1 MLSDPRPLRT
11 VQITLSFLLATYLLL
26 IVFNNLKVYGANY
39 DFVRNVAD
47 MTTVFSTGEQWR
59 SVSQPLILHLFYLI
73 IIALETLGGVLC
85 MLGAWRMWRARRAEY
100 AIFRTAKALSTYGVL
115 AGIVTWLGIF
125 IAVGGEW
132 FLMWQSKWNAL
143 PTAYNLTA
151 CFGISLLI
159 FLKEEA

>member
-1 MLSDPRPLRT
+1 MLSGSRPLRT

-26 IVFNNLKVYGANY
+26 IVYNNLKVYGANY
-39 DFVRNVAD
+39 DFVRNVAG
-47 MTTVFSTGEQWR
+47 MTTVFSTEEQWR
-59 SVSQPLILHLFYLI
+59 SVSQPAILHLFYLI
-73 IIALETLGGVLC
+73 IIALEILGGVLC
-85 MLGAWRMWRARRAEY
+85 LLGAWRMWRARGVQY
-100 AIFRTAKALSTYGVL
+100 ALFQPAKALSIYGVL
-115 AGIVTWLGIF
+115 AGIVTWFGIF

-151 CFGISLLI
+151 CFGISLLV